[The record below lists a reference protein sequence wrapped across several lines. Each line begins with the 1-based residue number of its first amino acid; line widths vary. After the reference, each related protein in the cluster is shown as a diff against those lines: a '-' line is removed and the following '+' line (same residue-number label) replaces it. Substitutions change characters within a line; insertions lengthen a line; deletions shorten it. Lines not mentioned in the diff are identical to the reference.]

1 MPIAS
6 EVLQKAGV
14 YDPNR
19 IFGISTLDV
28 VRANAFIAE
37 AKNLDPVKV
46 NIPVIGGHSGV
57 TIIPLISQAKP
68 SVDFP
73 ADKLKALTERIQVT
87 FLRQM
92 FFSVFDLIFFRMLEL
107 RSSRPR
113 LALDLPLCPW
123 PMLAPVS
130 PSPSSGR

>member
-1 MPIAS
+1 VPIAS

-37 AKNLDPVKV
+37 AKNLDPAKV

-68 SVDFP
+68 SVEFP
-73 ADKLKALTERIQVT
+73 ADKLKALTERIQVNY
-87 FLRQM
+87 L
-92 FFSVFDLIFFRMLEL
+92 
-107 RSSRPR
+107 
-113 LALDLPLCPW
+113 
-123 PMLAPVS
+123 
-130 PSPSSGR
+130 